1 MDIPEGVTEMLD
13 KNEDEEL
20 DGLFEYATNHV
31 KTLVGV
37 LSSDDLLFFYGRYKQ
52 STVGPCNTEKPSFFD
67 FTGKQK
73 WNAWN
78 NIGNMSKE
86 CAKDDYIQKLCSIDP
101 GWLDK
106 ASSNKASS
114 NQSWAAVSSMINNET
129 ALEDDE
135 KKLVDWIKEDN
146 VPKFR
151 ELASKWSVTEVDSVV
166 QFRDENGLGLIHWAA
181 DRGSKDIVKLLL
193 DIKDL
198 DVNQKDNEGQ
208 TALHYACSCGHL
220 SVVQTLLDCPKIDR
234 DIRDNDDLLP
244 EDTAVDKEVI
254 NLLKGL

>member
-1 MDIPEGVTEMLD
+1 MMNSE
-13 KNEDEEL
+13 
-20 DGLFEYATNHV
+20 
-31 KTLVGV
+31 
-37 LSSDDLLFFYGRYKQ
+37 R
-52 STVGPCNTEKPSFFD
+52 
-67 FTGKQK
+67 
-73 WNAWN
+73 
-78 NIGNMSKE
+78 
-86 CAKDDYIQKLCSIDP
+86 
-101 GWLDK
+101 
-106 ASSNKASS
+106 
-114 NQSWAAVSSMINNET
+114 

-146 VPKFR
+146 VSKFR

-198 DVNQKDNEGQ
+198 DVNQKDNDGQ

-220 SVVQTLLDCPKIDR
+220 DVVQTLLDFPKTDR
-234 DIRDNDDLLP
+234 SIRDNDNLLP